1 MFGMFRSRL
10 NRFEKSGKEIVKE
23 KEAKKVAE
31 EKQAVA
37 SVYGSDIAEKAG
49 KMSNVDKTIAAED
62 LGKRP
67 ESLFSGDT
75 VMNTSGSE
83 KEKKNTKALL
93 GNSRGTLFGN

>member
-1 MFGMFRSRL
+1 MKFGRL
-10 NRFEKSGKEIVKE
+10 GRFDKIGDEMRKDR
-23 KEAKKVAE
+23 EARKVAE

>member
-1 MFGMFRSRL
+1 MFRSRMD
-10 NRFEKSGKEIVKE
+10 RFDGVAKKVRKD
-23 KEAKKVAE
+23 KEARKVAE

>member
-1 MFGMFRSRL
+1 MFRSRL
-10 NRFEKSGKEIVKE
+10 HKFDKGADRIKEEEKARKI
-23 KEAKKVAE
+23 AE

-67 ESLFSGDT
+67 ESLFSGDI

>member
-1 MFGMFRSRL
+1 MFGSSKR
-10 NRFEKSGKEIVKE
+10 NRWDNLGKKIREE
-23 KEAKKVAE
+23 REATKIAE

-67 ESLFSGDT
+67 ESLFSGDI

-83 KEKKNTKALL
+83 QEKKNTKALL

>member
-1 MFGMFRSRL
+1 MLLRSRL
-10 NRFEKSGKEIVKE
+10 NRFDGIAKGLKKKE
-23 KEAKKVAE
+23 EARKIAE

-49 KMSNVDKTIAAED
+49 SMTNVDKTIAAED

>member
-1 MFGMFRSRL
+1 MD
-10 NRFEKSGKEIVKE
+10 RFDKIGDKVRKDR
-23 KEAKKVAE
+23 EARKVAE

-49 KMSNVDKTIAAED
+49 NMTNVNKTIAAED

-67 ESLFSGDT
+67 ESLFSGDI

-83 KEKKNTKALL
+83 QEKKNTKALL